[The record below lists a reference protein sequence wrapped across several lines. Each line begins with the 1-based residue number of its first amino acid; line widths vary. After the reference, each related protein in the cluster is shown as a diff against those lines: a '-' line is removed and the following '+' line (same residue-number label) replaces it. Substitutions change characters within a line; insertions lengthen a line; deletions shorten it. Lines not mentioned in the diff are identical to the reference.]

1 MSQQHPLLE
10 VDNLCF
16 SYHGLSILR
25 QVSFSVAAGEFVG
38 IIGPNGG
45 GKTTLLK
52 AILGFIKPSS
62 GKILIDQ
69 KPPINARKHLAY
81 VPQFARY
88 DREFPIS
95 VLEVVLS
102 GRLFNLPWYGNYSKK
117 DSELAWKALERVG
130 LTDFANR
137 RFGTLSGGQAQRV
150 LIARALA
157 SEPRLLLLDEPT
169 ASVDTKSE
177 ADIHELLNQ
186 LKGTMTIMMVTHDID
201 AIINDVQRVICVRG
215 ESVVLNPKEVCE
227 HFALGLYHKPLLRL
241 DK

>member
-1 MSQQHPLLE
+1 MHPLLI

-16 SYHGLSILR
+16 KYQGIPVLR
-25 QVSFSVAAGEFVG
+25 NVTFSVNSGDFVG

-52 AILGFIKPSS
+52 AILGFVKPSS
-62 GKILIDQ
+62 GKILIDGL
-69 KPPINARKHLAY
+69 PPVQARKNLAY

-102 GRLFNLPWYGNYSKK
+102 GRLFDLPWYGKYSKL
-117 DSELAWKALERVG
+117 DDESAWEALTRVG
-130 LTDFANR
+130 LKDFAAR

-157 SEPRLLLLDEPT
+157 SNPRILLLDEPT
-169 ASVDTKSE
+169 ASVDVQSE
-177 ADIHELLNQ
+177 TDIHALLNQ
-186 LKGTMTIMMVTHDID
+186 LKGTMTILMVTHDVD

-215 ESVVLNPKEVCE
+215 ESVVLNPREVCE

>member
-1 MSQQHPLLE
+1 MHPLLI

-16 SYHGLSILR
+16 KYQGIPVLR
-25 QVSFSVAAGEFVG
+25 NVTFSVNSGDFVG

-52 AILGFIKPSS
+52 AILGFIKPLS
-62 GKILIDQ
+62 GKITINGL
-69 KPPINARKHLAY
+69 PPVQARKNLAY

-102 GRLFNLPWYGNYSKK
+102 GRLFDLPWYGKYSKE
-117 DSELAWKALERVG
+117 DYEAAWEALTRVG
-130 LTDFANR
+130 LKDFASR

-157 SEPRLLLLDEPT
+157 SKPNLLLLDEPT
-169 ASVDTKSE
+169 ASVDAQSE
-177 ADIHELLNQ
+177 ADIHALLNQ
-186 LKGTMTIMMVTHDID
+186 LKGTMTILMVTHDVD

-215 ESVVLNPKEVCE
+215 ESVVLNPREVCE

>member
-1 MSQQHPLLE
+1 MHPLLI

-16 SYHGLSILR
+16 KYQGIPVLR
-25 QVSFSVAAGEFVG
+25 NVTFSVNSGDFVG

-52 AILGFIKPSS
+52 AILGFIKPLS
-62 GKILIDQ
+62 GKITINGL
-69 KPPINARKHLAY
+69 PPVQARKNLAY

-102 GRLFNLPWYGNYSKK
+102 GRLFDLPWYGKYSKE
-117 DSELAWKALERVG
+117 DYEAALEALTRVG
-130 LTDFANR
+130 LKDFASR

-157 SEPRLLLLDEPT
+157 SKPNLLLLDEPT
-169 ASVDTKSE
+169 ASVDAQSE
-177 ADIHELLNQ
+177 ADIHALLNQ
-186 LKGTMTIMMVTHDID
+186 LKGTMTILMVTHDVD

-215 ESVVLNPKEVCE
+215 ESVVLNPREVCE